1 MGKLPATS
9 LQHFTLFKMF
19 AAKVFLHMTDVRSAN
34 SPMSLVYRCYT
45 CLLYYTLEYSQLL
58 LALQVGIV
66 DTGMHVSCTSWISQE
81 VL

>member
-1 MGKLPATS
+1 MMYQQVFKS
-9 LQHFTLFKMF
+9 LI
-19 AAKVFLHMTDVRSAN
+19 
-34 SPMSLVYRCYT
+34 YRCYT